1 MLPTVKRTKN
11 LFLIGVH
18 PCSSVDKFLRLINY
32 CEKVCIKHGGVQI
45 FMKKAILFLSLFV
58 SFFAFS
64 ANVFAQ
70 KQIQQQVERDPIL
83 EADAKHN
90 LEVAQNYF
98 KLKKAYRA
106 VLLRFEE
113 TFAAYP
119 DYSKMDEFLYIAG
132 MSSFYLS
139 NNKGKQKLDAKA
151 TEDDKKKYD
160 PVKLRDDATM
170 YLTMLVEKYPNSK
183 FKSDA
188 QKTLKQLDK

>member
-1 MLPTVKRTKN
+1 
-11 LFLIGVH
+11 
-18 PCSSVDKFLRLINY
+18 
-32 CEKVCIKHGGVQI
+32 
-45 FMKKAILFLSLFV
+45 MKKAFLIFSLFV
-58 SFFAFS
+58 CFFALS
-64 ANVFAQ
+64 ANSFAQ
-70 KQIQQQVERDPIL
+70 KQIQPQIERDPIL

-139 NNKGKQKLDAKA
+139 GNKGKQKLDAKA

-160 PVKLRDDATM
+160 PVKLREDATM
-170 YLTMLVEKYPNSK
+170 YLTMLVEKYPNSS

-188 QKTLKQLDK
+188 QKTLKELKK